1 MALFFYIFL
10 TTISNCLISILPP
23 ATPTKRGLETLGG
36 VLVIFY
42 FALWQWSWNAE
53 WFGGMDG
60 CRESSLC
67 QQQQL
72 RFRGQGRRRRRQ
84 SNRKS
89 INMALMGPRF
99 SSSVWANS
107 VATVCLFFMLKRWQ
121 LH

>member
-60 CRESSLC
+60 CRSPPCVSSNSSDSGD
-67 QQQQL
+67 
-72 RFRGQGRRRRRQ
+72 RGGGGDGKATE
-84 SNRKS
+84 NR
-89 INMALMGPRF
+89 LT
-99 SSSVWANS
+99 W
-107 VATVCLFFMLKRWQ
+107 L
-121 LH
+121 